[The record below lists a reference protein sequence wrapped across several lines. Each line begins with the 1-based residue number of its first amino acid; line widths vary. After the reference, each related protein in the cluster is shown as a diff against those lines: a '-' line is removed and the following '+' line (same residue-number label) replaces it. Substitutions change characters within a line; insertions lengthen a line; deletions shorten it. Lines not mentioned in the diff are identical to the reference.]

1 MEASE
6 FNKLFD
12 DVIKQTKDAKFHWMV
27 NPMASLIELRIAKA
41 RIEEIIKLYYP
52 KHHEKE

>member
-1 MEASE
+1 MTATE

-12 DVIKQTKDAKFHWMV
+12 DVIKQIKDAKRHWIL
-27 NPMASLIELRIAKA
+27 NPTASLAELRIDRAN
-41 RIEEIIKLYYP
+41 IEEIIKLYYP